1 MNDFSFFSLIKR
13 ILLYQILIYFSIS
26 KFDNLIITQKEFFD
40 KLNTL
45 LADIKFKNLPK
56 INIQEDDDIIFRII
70 LISIITI
77 SFLSILNFNSM
88 KFLSGVISITIGL
101 IYYNPCDKIN
111 NLLYKNILLNI
122 VNIKESFLSS
132 ELLVYVSVGIAMI
145 YQSIK
150 NLDIFYYL
158 FCCCFLDSED
168 KRRRRKNKR
177 KCKINCQFEYGE
189 NLKKE

>member
-26 KFDNLIITQKEFFD
+26 KFDNLIISQKEFFD

-88 KFLSGVISITIGL
+88 KFLSGVISISIGL

-177 KCKINCQFEYGE
+177 KCKINCQFEYCE
-189 NLKKE
+189 NLRKE